1 MKVNTYSIKGEK
13 KGEVNLPKK
22 YDNKGSDLLLA
33 QAVRV
38 YEDRLHPGLSRV
50 KSRGEV
56 AGSRKKIY
64 RQKGT
69 GGARHGAKSA
79 PIFVGGGIV
88 HGPMGLKRVL
98 TLPKKM
104 KEIALNTALAI
115 KADENKLLVVKD
127 LGKLSKTKDAFGFIK
142 QTIKEMKVANSATFV
157 FALAKKN
164 ESAAKA
170 LRNIKQVKTLPFSNL
185 NALNVVNTQ
194 FLVIDEDALEVVK
207 ETKKVKSKSEAKI
220 KTKKED
226 KQIKTKKVK

>member
-1 MKVNTYSIKGEK
+1 MVFFFSYLFSLQRFFQK
-13 KGEVNLPKK
+13 KPV
-22 YDNKGSDLLLA
+22 
-33 QAVRV
+33 
-38 YEDRLHPGLSRV
+38 SR
-50 KSRGEV
+50 
-56 AGSRKKIY
+56 I
-64 RQKGT
+64 
-69 GGARHGAKSA
+69 
-79 PIFVGGGIV
+79 
-88 HGPMGLKRVL
+88 
-98 TLPKKM
+98 
-104 KEIALNTALAI
+104 
-115 KADENKLLVVKD
+115 
-127 LGKLSKTKDAFGFIK
+127 
-142 QTIKEMKVANSATFV
+142 V